1 VHLSPP
7 SSRTKDYTK
16 TSNRSVSEQ
25 LSTKLDV
32 PSHDRPQ
39 NAQEDQDR
47 VIDLC
52 FKAPYIKREEHLA
65 GRHGFPQPNRSVP
78 SNHQPTRIDDSTYD
92 ARGTQAVQDEKEE
105 SKADEY
111 VANTFPGNKRK
122 RWKGL
127 KPLGQGTFSTVVLAT
142 SKENEVLNTSNLH
155 ADNFVAVKIIENT
168 AAGGASQSRIES
180 SLKRELDILKSIRH
194 ASLVHLKA
202 FSIQKT
208 RALLVLTYCPGGDL
222 FDFATDHGNLLTPRL
237 VRRMFAELVGAL
249 RYLHKQG
256 IVHRDVKLESM

>member
-1 VHLSPP
+1 MSDHLSSTLHIP
-7 SSRTKDYTK
+7 S
-16 TSNRSVSEQ
+16 
-25 LSTKLDV
+25 
-32 PSHDRPQ
+32 
-39 NAQEDQDR
+39 QDR
-47 VIDLC
+47 QQNTQISQDEPTDLSS
-52 FKAPYIKREEHLA
+52 KAPHIKREEHLA
-65 GRHGFPQPNRSVP
+65 GRHGFPQSNRSVP
-78 SNHQPTRIDDSTYD
+78 SNHQAIIIDNTTHD
-92 ARGTQAVQDEKEE
+92 AHSVQITQDEKVE

-122 RWKGL
+122 RWTGL

-142 SKENEVLNTSNLH
+142 SKDDEVLNTLNLH

-202 FSIQKT
+202 FSIEKT

-222 FDFATDHGNLLTPRL
+222 FDFATDHMNLLKPRL

-249 RYLHKQG
+249 EYLHKQG
-256 IVHRDVKLESM
+256 IVHRDVKLESMQ